1 MRRRGGVRTC
11 AEKAGRV
18 YDTVSEAATPTNVPE
33 GAPMKPIARTASA
46 AALVIALAGAVVAA
60 PAPAAPPDAAPGE
73 VVTTPPPPAG
83 FTLGDV
89 ARGRERFLKTC
100 ASCHGEDG
108 SGHGRVKTDP
118 PARDLRDPAL
128 MDRRSDW
135 EIFLVIRDGGK
146 ARGLSPKMLPWGKIL
161 SDDQIRDLAA
171 FVRTLSH
178 PDGEAPPGN

>member
-1 MRRRGGVRTC
+1 
-11 AEKAGRV
+11 
-18 YDTVSEAATPTNVPE
+18 
-33 GAPMKPIARTASA
+33 MKPTARIVPA
-46 AALVIALAGAVVAA
+46 AVLAGALLAA
-60 PAPAAPPDAAPGE
+60 GAAAAPPEAPAGE
-73 VVTTPPPPAG
+73 VTAPSEVGPGGAAAEAPEAAAGEAVEAPPTPAG
-83 FTLGDV
+83 FALGDA

-108 SGHGRVKTDP
+108 SGHGRIRTDP
-118 PARDLRDPAL
+118 PARDLRDAAL

-171 FVRTLSH
+171 FVRSLSH
-178 PDGEAPPGN
+178 PRGAAPPAN